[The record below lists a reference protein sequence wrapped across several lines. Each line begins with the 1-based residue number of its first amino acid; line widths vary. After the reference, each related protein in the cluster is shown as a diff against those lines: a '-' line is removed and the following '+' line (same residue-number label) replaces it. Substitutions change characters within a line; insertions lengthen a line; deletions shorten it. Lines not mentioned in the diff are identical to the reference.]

1 MDNRTSLQRA
11 AALLTAGAAFI
22 HIGVAGQHFQEW
34 WAAGVFFL
42 VTAAAQLVWAGW
54 LWQRP
59 AGRWVLLGG
68 AALNVALLAVWAV
81 SRTTGLPFG
90 PGAGQP
96 EAVGVADV
104 VTGVL
109 EAGSVV
115 LALVVAR
122 SSLATPGV
130 GAARGRRAA
139 LLTGGLAVVVA
150 LASGSAVA
158 ASMQG
163 QSAGAITPG
172 GGMSMHSGASSGN
185 GERHSMPNLPDAGLA
200 TPAQTQAARDFLART
215 VAATAVYRDT
225 AATAAAGFHIEAAW
239 QHKLAKAAK
248 AGHSVSTSKAQLVH
262 VANQANRKD
271 QKILDPQAP
280 ETLVYLRTAAGKY
293 WLVGVM
299 YTAQHKAPPAAYQPY
314 LRWHFHAKCRGG
326 GKKTKPVN
334 GSCPSGTK
342 LTDSGYM
349 THVWFVPGRDLVH
362 AYSMRATHKE
372 LLAYST
378 HYPVA

>member
-11 AALLTAGAAFI
+11 AALLTAGAAVI

-34 WAAGVFFL
+34 WAAGAFFL
-42 VTAAAQLVWAGW
+42 VTAAAQLGWAMW

-59 AGRWVLLGG
+59 VGRWVPLGG
-68 AALNVALLAVWAV
+68 AALNLALLAVWAV

-90 PGAGQP
+90 AGHP

-115 LALVVAR
+115 LVLVAAR
-122 SSLATPGV
+122 SSQATPGV
-130 GAARGRRAA
+130 GAVRGRRAG

-163 QSAGAITPG
+163 QSAGGYTTG
-172 GGMSMHSGASSGN
+172 GGMSMQSGASSGN
-185 GERHSMPNLPDAGLA
+185 GERHSMPNLPDVSKA
-200 TPAQTQAARDFLART
+200 TSAQTQAARDFLART

-225 AATAAAGFHIEAAW
+225 AKTAAAGFHIEAAW
-239 QHKLAKAAK
+239 QHKLAKVAR
-248 AGHSVSTSKAQLVH
+248 AGHTVSTSKAQLVH
-262 VANQANRKD
+262 VPNQANRKD
-271 QKILDPQAP
+271 QRILDPQAP
-280 ETLVYLRTAAGKY
+280 ETLIYLRTPAGKY

-299 YTAQHKAPPAAYQPY
+299 YTAQHMAPPAAYQPY
-314 LRWHFHAKCRGG
+314 LRWHFHAKCRGA
-326 GKKTKPVN
+326 GKKKTQPHD

-349 THVWFVPGRDLVH
+349 THVWFVRDPVH
-362 AYSMRATHKE
+362 AYSMRATRKE

-378 HYPVA
+378 HYPAA